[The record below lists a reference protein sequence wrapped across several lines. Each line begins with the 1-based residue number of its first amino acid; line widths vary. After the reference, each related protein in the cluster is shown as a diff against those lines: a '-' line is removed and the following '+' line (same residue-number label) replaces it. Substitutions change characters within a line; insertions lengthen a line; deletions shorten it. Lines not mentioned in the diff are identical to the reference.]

1 MEHTTSEAPQ
11 KTFTCQL
18 CGLSSP
24 FTYYGQKPPNTRAIV
39 LLEECF
45 VTRDPFSPDREKF
58 LVLGSS
64 CSLCSVCVCAG
75 SAQCTSVGMLP
86 PGGTNDSSP
95 DKECD
100 CSLFYTKR
108 FCMQCVN
115 KHLDQFPQQIQAEL
129 AKKKQS
135 SKSAVS

>member
-1 MEHTTSEAPQ
+1 MDETTETAL

-45 VTRDPFSPDREKF
+45 VTKDPFSPEKEKF
-58 LVLGSS
+58 LVLGSTCS
-64 CSLCSVCVCAG
+64 ICSLCVCVG
-75 SAQCTSVGMLP
+75 S
-86 PGGTNDSSP
+86 
-95 DKECD
+95 D

-115 KHLDQFPQQIQAEL
+115 KRLDQFPQQIQAEL
-129 AKKKQS
+129 MKKKQS
-135 SKSAVS
+135 SKAAVS

>member
-1 MEHTTSEAPQ
+1 MEQTTSETLQ

-18 CGLSSP
+18 CGLSIP
-24 FTYYGQKPPNTRAIV
+24 YTYYGQKPPNTRAIV

-45 VTRDPFSPDREKF
+45 VTKDPFSPEKEKF
-58 LVLGSS
+58 LVLGST
-64 CSLCSVCVCAG
+64 CSLCSLCVCVG
-75 SAQCTSVGMLP
+75 P
-86 PGGTNDSSP
+86 
-95 DKECD
+95 D

-115 KHLDQFPQQIQAEL
+115 KHLDQFPHQIQAEL

-135 SKSAVS
+135 SKAAVS